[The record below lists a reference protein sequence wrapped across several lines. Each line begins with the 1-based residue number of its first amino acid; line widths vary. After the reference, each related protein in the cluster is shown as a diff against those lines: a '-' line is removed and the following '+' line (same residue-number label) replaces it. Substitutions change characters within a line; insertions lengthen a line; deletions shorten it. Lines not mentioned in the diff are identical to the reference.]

1 MLFLSCAVS
10 CGPELT
16 MRGLIRLSFVFPA
29 IVAGIGAGV
38 LALWPIGEV
47 EPASFPSGDA
57 ERGAYLARASG
68 CVSCHTNSAAKGL
81 ALAGGAPLDTPFG
94 TFVPPNITPHRE
106 AGIGRWTV
114 QDFAKAVRQG
124 VSPDGEPYYPVFTYS
139 FYAGFTDQDIA
150 DLWEAFRTVPAVGD
164 AAPPHDVGLPFNF
177 RSGLKLWR
185 AAYLDTPKTDALMGT
200 SSPWN
205 RGRQLVEGAAH
216 CAACGGD
223 PYYPVFTYS
232 FYAGFTDQDIADLW
246 EAFRTVPAVG
256 DAAPPHD
263 VGFPFSF
270 RSGLK
275 LWRAAYLETPKTDA
289 LMGTS
294 SPWNRGRVLVEGA
307 AHCAACHTG
316 RTLAG
321 GLDDGARFA
330 GNDSLPGGSKAPP
343 ILSDVLLA
351 KGWGVA
357 NLAYALQSGILPNGD
372 AFGGSMAEVVA
383 EGTSFLSAADREAIA
398 TYLLDPEGTGDI
410 PAPAPTPVETPM
422 AGMDHS
428 QMDMGNGN

>member
-94 TFVPPNITPHRE
+94 TFVPPNITPHPE

-124 VSPDGEPYYPVFTYS
+124 VSPDGE
-139 FYAGFTDQDIA
+139 
-150 DLWEAFRTVPAVGD
+150 
-164 AAPPHDVGLPFNF
+164 
-177 RSGLKLWR
+177 
-185 AAYLDTPKTDALMGT
+185 
-200 SSPWN
+200 
-205 RGRQLVEGAAH
+205 
-216 CAACGGD
+216 

>member
-1 MLFLSCAVS
+1 
-10 CGPELT
+10 

-68 CVSCHTNSAAKGL
+68 CVSCHTSSAAKGL

-106 AGIGRWTV
+106 AGIGQWTV

-124 VSPDGEPYYPVFTYS
+124 VSPD
-139 FYAGFTDQDIA
+139 
-150 DLWEAFRTVPAVGD
+150 
-164 AAPPHDVGLPFNF
+164 
-177 RSGLKLWR
+177 
-185 AAYLDTPKTDALMGT
+185 
-200 SSPWN
+200 
-205 RGRQLVEGAAH
+205 
-216 CAACGGD
+216 GD

-294 SPWNRGRVLVEGA
+294 SPWNRGRQLVEGA

-383 EGTSFLSAADREAIA
+383 EGTSFLSDADREAIA